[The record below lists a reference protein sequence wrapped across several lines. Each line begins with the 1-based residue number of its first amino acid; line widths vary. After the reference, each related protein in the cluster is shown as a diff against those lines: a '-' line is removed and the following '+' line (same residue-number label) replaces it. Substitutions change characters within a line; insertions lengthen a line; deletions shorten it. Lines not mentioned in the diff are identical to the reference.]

1 LHKPQYFYICRGIGA
16 LAAFFSLLF
25 LAGWIADIKLL
36 LQLNENVVPIQFN
49 TALLGL
55 LCGLALFIQHRSRG
69 GDYSAAFS
77 LIAALF
83 SLLVLAQ
90 YVFDVNLHIDTLF
103 IEPHI
108 VINTSHP
115 GRMAPNTAVAF
126 FLLSAGLFHIQRR
139 PNSIFIAT
147 AAMVAFIIAY
157 VSLVGYVSGWQ
168 AAYAWSGLTH
178 MAPQSAFLILLI
190 SLALMVQAYHL
201 DAHKHFFEKRWIVVP
216 LMLSMVAGS
225 FLLWYALERYQSRQ
239 INDLLRFEMNDVHHA
254 LGKYIRSDFQ
264 ALERMLKRAESGVYD
279 TEQHWYRDA
288 QFFIDDINGLA
299 GMAWR
304 SSADTIRSGNIT
316 GDWSVLPVFHSWENS
331 QSIAFNDRDLYML
344 VTGESHQ
351 IMARFDKQL
360 FFGPITNSVREDN
373 LNLAIHAYGMLVY
386 GSRMQG
392 APQKSFELRTH
403 IHQPGNW
410 TITLWPDESLL
421 SSVHSNI
428 PLVLLLSA
436 LAISLLVPG
445 LVAMSQRMVGQQKTV
460 AEINKSL
467 QAEIEQ
473 RKNVQADMQEAHDL
487 LAKNARHLKD
497 FNDARQKLIRID
509 NISEMLSFIVEFTR
523 TIAPAQSVIISYA
536 HRNTGELK
544 CAGEQYE
551 QVLEAYTCEDLQPV
565 VLPGDGNIPPSASF
579 RSLLAVPLSGS
590 RERYLGVIQLVNAEA
605 GHFDERAQR
614 MVLQWASICATK
626 LELLQIRLDLEDEVA
641 RRTHD
646 LQKSNKKLQQE
657 IKERHKAELELRRS
671 EESFRLAFE
680 NAAIGRAIA
689 DPSGRFIRVN
699 RAFMRIVDYS
709 EQALLAKK
717 WPEITHPDD
726 VEACAQNMENLV
738 SGKQSSFTQNLRVFN
753 SRGED
758 VWIRLN
764 VVLVR
769 ESSGHPAFFV
779 GDIQDIT
786 EKLKID
792 KERVKALE
800 NEQAARREL
809 ELTNTRQKALIKTM
823 GSVLASQHDMN
834 KALQALADGC
844 VPGIA
849 DWTAVDLYDAE
860 KHVLNRIAVSHPD
873 PQKVRLA
880 RELYE
885 LYPPDLSQEPGLGQL
900 VRTGKSQLWSEI
912 KPELLE
918 MAAQDE
924 KHLDILKALGL
935 ASAMAVPLKAG
946 DKIIGAL
953 TFVSS
958 ESGRHYDEEDLMI
971 AEDVARRTAIII
983 ENARLYKQMENVN
996 NLLERRVHERT
1007 RQLEAV
1013 NKELESF
1020 SYSVSH
1026 DLRAPLR
1033 HISAF
1038 VRNLS
1043 ERYKDKLD
1051 ERGQRFVEVIS
1062 SSAERMGVLID
1073 DLLEFSRM
1081 GRAELRMAKVNLNEI
1096 VKKVLDENSE
1106 EIEQCGAL
1114 VSADT
1119 LPEVNADGALIRQ
1132 VLNNLLENALKYS
1145 GTVQKPKVKIGYHC
1159 DEENAEHVIS
1169 VSDNGVGFDM
1179 SYAHKLFNVFQRLHA
1194 RDEFE
1199 GTGIGLAN
1207 VKRIV
1212 TRHGG
1217 RVWAEGRVNEGATF
1231 YFTLPLEEK
1240 KVLEKI

>member
-1 LHKPQYFYICRGIGA
+1 MHKPQYLYMCRGIGA
-16 LAAFFSLLF
+16 LVAFFSLLF
-25 LAGWIADIKLL
+25 LAGWIADIEQL

-55 LCGLALFIQHRSRG
+55 LCGLALLLQYRSRG

-90 YVFDVNLHIDTLF
+90 YVFSVNLHIDTLF
-103 IEPHI
+103 VEPQI
-108 VINTSHP
+108 VTNTSHP

-126 FLLSAGLFHIQRR
+126 FLVSAGLFYIQRR
-139 PNSIFIAT
+139 PNSVVIAT
-147 AAMVAFIIAY
+147 AVLVAFIIAS

-178 MAPQSAFLILLI
+178 MAPQAAFLILLI

-254 LGKYIRSDFQ
+254 LGKYIRSDFL
-264 ALERMLKRAESGVYD
+264 ALERMLERAESGVYD
-279 TEQHWYRDA
+279 TARDWYRDA
-288 QFFIDDINGLA
+288 EFYVDDINGLA

-304 SSADTIRSGNIT
+304 TSADTIRSGNIT
-316 GDWSVLPVFHSWENS
+316 GDMSVLPAFHSWENA
-331 QSIAFNDRDLYML
+331 QSIAFNDRDFYML

-351 IMARFDKQL
+351 ILARFDKQL

-373 LNLAIHAYGMLVY
+373 FDFAIHAYDMLVY
-386 GSRMQG
+386 GSHMQDT
-392 APQKSFELRTH
+392 PEHSFELRTH

-445 LVAMSQRMVGQQKTV
+445 LVAMSQRMVGQQKAV

-487 LAKNARHLKD
+487 LAKNAQQLKD

-509 NISEMLSFIVEFTR
+509 DIGEMLSFIVQFTR
-523 TIAPAQSVIISYA
+523 KIAPAQSVIISYSY
-536 HRNTGELK
+536 RNRHELK
-544 CAGEQYE
+544 CAGEQY
-551 QVLEAYTCEDLQPV
+551 QQAFEAYNCEDLQSL
-565 VLPGDGNIPPSASF
+565 VLPEDGDPPSSLH
-579 RSLLAVPLSGS
+579 SLLAVPLSGS

-605 GHFDERAQR
+605 GHFDERSQR
-614 MVLQWASICATK
+614 LVLQWASICATK

-641 RRTHD
+641 RRTNA

-689 DPSGRFIRVN
+689 DPAGRFIRVN
-699 RAFMRIVDYS
+699 RAFMRIVEYS
-709 EQALLAKK
+709 EEALLAKK
-717 WPEITHPDD
+717 WPEITHPAD
-726 VEACAQNMENLV
+726 VEACAQNMESLV
-738 SGKQSSFTQNLRVFN
+738 SGKQSSFTQKLRVFN
-753 SRGED
+753 SRGMD

-769 ESSGHPAFFV
+769 ESNGQPAFFV

-786 EKLKID
+786 EKLKVEE
-792 KERVKALE
+792 ERLKALA
-800 NEQAARREL
+800 NEQAVRREL
-809 ELTNTRQKALIKTM
+809 ELTNTRQKTLIKTM

-849 DWTAVDLYDAE
+849 DWAAVDLYDAE

-873 PQKVRLA
+873 PKKVKLA

-918 MAAQDE
+918 LAARDE

-935 ASAMAVPLKAG
+935 VSALAVPLKAG
-946 DKIIGAL
+946 DKVIGAL

-958 ESGRHYDEEDLMI
+958 ESGRHYSEEDLI
-971 AEDVARRTAIII
+971 VAEDVARRTAVIID
-983 ENARLYKQMENVN
+983 NARLYKQMENIN
-996 NLLERRVHERT
+996 TMLEQRVRQRT
-1007 RQLEAV
+1007 QQLEAV

-1043 ERYKDKLD
+1043 ERYNDKLD
-1051 ERGQRFVEVIS
+1051 ERGQRFIDVIS
-1062 SSAERMGVLID
+1062 SSAQRMGDLID
-1073 DLLEFSRM
+1073 DLLEFSHM
-1081 GRAELRMAKVNLNEI
+1081 GRAEMRLAKVDLNQI

-1106 EIEQCGAL
+1106 EIEKRGAL

-1145 GTVQKPKVKIGYHC
+1145 ANGQKPRINVTYRC

-1231 YFTLPLEEK
+1231 YFTLPQEQK